1 MMVRR
6 RLAALLL
13 LPSTLLLSACTDNL
27 VFFPERGLHTDP
39 GAHDIEYRDVRF
51 SASDGVQLH
60 AWYVPAATQARGTVV
75 LAHGN
80 AGNLGSHFPAVSW
93 LPEHGYNVFAFDYRG
108 YGRSEGTPTMAG
120 VHRDL
125 VAALDAADRA
135 DELPRARLA
144 VLGQSLGGAVAAVT
158 IADLPEAEAPGALVV
173 DSAPS
178 GYRIVAREVLAEG
191 WITWPLQVPL
201 SWLVTGD
208 YAAIDAVPLLP
219 PIPKLFIG
227 NENDQTIPGRHTQRL
242 CAAAAEPA
250 DCWSIAAPDHIAT
263 FTVPEIRER
272 LVQWLDD
279 ALIERDGERRSPD
292 GTAPARINPQG

>member
-1 MMVRR
+1 MMALRR
-6 RLAALLL
+6 PATFILLV
-13 LPSTLLLSACTDNL
+13 TLLLSGCTDKL

-39 GAHDIEYRDVRF
+39 GVHGIEYRDLRF

-60 AWYVPAATQARGTVV
+60 AWYVPATTQARGTVV

-125 VAALDAADRA
+125 AAALDAADSA

-144 VLGQSLGGAVAAVT
+144 VLGQSLGGAVAAVA
-158 IADLPEAEAPGALVV
+158 IADLPHAEAPGALVV

-178 GYRIVAREVLAEG
+178 GYRAVAREVLAEG

-208 YAAIDAVPLLP
+208 YAAIEAAPRLP

-227 NENDQTIPGRHTQRL
+227 NENDQTIPGRHAQRL
-242 CAAAAEPA
+242 CAAATEPA
-250 DCWSIAAPDHIAT
+250 DCWSIEAPGHIGT
-263 FTVPEIRER
+263 FTLPAVRQR
-272 LVQWLDD
+272 LVQWLDEV
-279 ALIERDGERRSPD
+279 LIERDEG
-292 GTAPARINPQG
+292 A